1 MLQIRRHIN
10 DLMTSNS
17 YVLSDPKSRC
27 CMIVDPGSEKSEE
40 IIRYISENDFIPE
53 YIILTHEHSDH
64 TWGVNALLDKYPNI
78 KVIAS
83 QACKDALP
91 RAVQAYFRYYYSDPT
106 YVYHVRRVDVTVE
119 ELNNQL
125 QWHDYTI
132 RFIATPGHSYGS
144 ICFIIDN
151 NFFSGDTVMQTKP
164 YINKRDGN
172 VELYKKSIA
181 LLKQTIPD
189 TMNVYPGHGDQFMF
203 MENSLSNRL
212 ID

>member
-1 MLQIRRHIN
+1 MLQIYKYIN
-10 DLMTSNS
+10 DLMSSNS
-17 YVLSDPKSRC
+17 YVLSDFDSRRC
-27 CMIVDPGSEKSEE
+27 IIVDPGSEKSED
-40 IIRYISENDFIPE
+40 IILYISDNDFTPE

-64 TWGVNALLDKYPNI
+64 TWGVNALLDKYPSI

-83 QACKDALP
+83 QACKESLP
-91 RAVQAYFRYYYSDPT
+91 RAVQAYFRYYYNDPT

-151 NFFSGDTVMQTKP
+151 NLFSGDMVMLTKP

-172 VELYKKSIA
+172 VELYHRSIE
-181 LLKQTIPD
+181 LLKQTIPQE
-189 TMNVYPGHGDQFMF
+189 MNVCPGHGEQFRF
-203 MENSLSNRL
+203 CEYTQC
-212 ID
+212 